1 MNYMWNP
8 EMQDV
13 LDAQELARSR
23 GKVAGQDYT
32 TEFLEI
38 MKKRNKK
45 PFGANEFNKE
55 ELINHLTEKSGKLLK
70 INTDDKGVQTFEIY
84 KKEKE

>member
-8 EMQDV
+8 SIEEV
-13 LDAQELARSR
+13 IEAQELARSR

-38 MKKRNKK
+38 MKQKNKK
-45 PFGANEFNKE
+45 HFGANEFNKE
-55 ELINHLTEKSGKLLK
+55 ELITHLTEQNGKLLK
-70 INTDDKGVQTFEIY
+70 INTDDKGMQTFELY
-84 KKEKE
+84 KKEEK

>member
-8 EMQDV
+8 SIEEV
-13 LDAQELARSR
+13 IEAQELARSR
-23 GKVAGQDYT
+23 GKIPGQDYT

-38 MKKRNKK
+38 MKQRNKR

-55 ELINHLTEKSGKLLK
+55 ELITHLTEQSGKLLK
-70 INTDDKGVQTFEIY
+70 INTDDKGIQTFELH
-84 KKEKE
+84 KKEEK